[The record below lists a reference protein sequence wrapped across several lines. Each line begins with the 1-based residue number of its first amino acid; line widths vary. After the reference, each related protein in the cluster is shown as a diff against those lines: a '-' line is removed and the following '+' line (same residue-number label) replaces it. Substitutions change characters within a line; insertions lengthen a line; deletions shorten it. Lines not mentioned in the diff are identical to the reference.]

1 MRIIHV
7 FRGAMGG
14 VLRHVCD
21 QVRGQADAG
30 HDIGIICDSLTG
42 GEAAAEKLATL
53 KPLCALGIERIAIAN
68 APGLSDF
75 RGLAHTA
82 AFARRVKADILHGH
96 GAKGG
101 LFARL
106 AARKLGLAS
115 VYTPHGGSLHYEW
128 RSPKG
133 ALFLGTEKLLRVKGS
148 GLIFV
153 CEFERDAFAQKVG
166 IGACPTAVI
175 YNGLGPD
182 DFKPRQLSANSSDLL
197 FVGEM
202 RAIKG
207 VDVLLNALALIEAG
221 QRPSLTLVGDG
232 PQEAEFAALA
242 QSLGLSAHVTFAGRK
257 PMAEAMALGRILVVP
272 SRRESFPYVVI
283 EAMAA
288 SIRIIASDVGGIA
301 EALPA
306 NCLFPAQNIKALAQ
320 KLRAEMVSKSTHLTE
335 TEKLRSVAAER
346 FSTAHMVADTLA
358 FYERLV

>member
-7 FRGAMGG
+7 FRGAVGG

-21 QVRGQADAG
+21 QVQGQAAAG

-42 GEAAAEKLATL
+42 GEAAAEKLSSL
-53 KPLCALGIERIAIAN
+53 RPICALGIERIAISN
-68 APGLSDF
+68 APGISDF

-82 AFARRVKADILHGH
+82 ALATRLKADILHGH

-115 VYTPHGGSLHYEW
+115 VYTPHGGSLHYER
-128 RSPKG
+128 RSLKG

-148 GLIFV
+148 GLAFV
-153 CEFERDAFAQKVG
+153 CEFERNVFAQKIG

-175 YNGLGPD
+175 YNGLGRQ
-182 DFKPRQLSANSSDLL
+182 DFKPRQLSDNATDLL

-202 RAIKG
+202 RSIKG
-207 VDVLLNALALIEAG
+207 VDVLLNALALIDAG

-232 PQEAEFAALA
+232 PQEAEFVALA
-242 QSLGLSAHVTFAGRK
+242 QSLGLSSHVTFVGRK
-257 PMAEAMALGRILVVP
+257 PMSEAMRLGRILVVP
-272 SRRESFPYVVI
+272 SLRESFPYVVI

-288 SIRIIASDVGGIA
+288 GIRIIAADVGGIS

-306 NCLFPAQNIKALAQ
+306 NCLFPAGNIGALAE
-320 KLRAEMVSKSTHLTE
+320 KLHAAIASNPKHATE
-335 TEKLRSVAAER
+335 TEKLRSIAAER
-346 FSTAHMVADTLA
+346 FSTTRMVADTLA
-358 FYERLV
+358 FYKRLI